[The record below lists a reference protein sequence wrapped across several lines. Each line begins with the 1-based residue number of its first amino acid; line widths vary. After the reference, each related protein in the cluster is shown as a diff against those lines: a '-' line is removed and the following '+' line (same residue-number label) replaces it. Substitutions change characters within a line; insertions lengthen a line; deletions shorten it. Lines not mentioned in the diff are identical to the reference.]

1 MLIVCIWYEVLSI
14 FLEHALKL
22 AIQALN
28 ISIFFF
34 SIFNF
39 LVRGAKCL
47 QQSLQFSHFCL
58 VFSVCFS
65 EFQSMN

>member
-1 MLIVCIWYEVLSI
+1 MCIWYKVFSI

-47 QQSLQFSHFCL
+47 QQSLWFPHFCF
-58 VFSVCFS
+58 VFSVHFS
-65 EFQSMN
+65 VFQNMN